1 MHDASMS
8 EMTRILDRWP
18 GHARLL
24 DVGSYDVNGT
34 YRPMVERRGWQYT
47 GMDVSAGPNVCY
59 GDIIALSTPGV
70 WTSDESYLPQQG
82 ITMWSSNNMCSVA
95 GTGYTGDIYAF
106 YDGPTTPQTFFEH
119 AELEVFYLPELV
131 VSDNYQ

>member
-34 YRPMVERRGWQYT
+34 YRPMVERRGWLT
-47 GMDVSAGPNVCY
+47 GPEFTDILGLCQFLPGPV
-59 GDIIALSTPGV
+59 P
-70 WTSDESYLPQQG
+70 LP
-82 ITMWSSNNMCSVA
+82 V
-95 GTGYTGDIYAF
+95 
-106 YDGPTTPQTFFEH
+106 
-119 AELEVFYLPELV
+119 
-131 VSDNYQ
+131 